1 MEYYSPVENNE
12 ILTFVMMWINLRII
26 ILSKVSQTNTNMY
39 IFIYM

>member
-12 ILTFVMMWINLRII
+12 ILTFVMMWTNLRII

>member
-12 ILTFVMMWINLRII
+12 ILTFVMTWMNLRII

-39 IFIYM
+39 VFIYM